1 MAITSEVNVSL
12 LNECFELIP
21 FHGLHKP
28 HENDVIVLP
37 KHEEEEED
45 NEQPARK
52 DSSKLKSNFMNNS
65 FMFISRIIF

>member
-1 MAITSEVNVSL
+1 MAITSEVNVGL

-37 KHEEEEED
+37 KHEDEED
-45 NEQPARK
+45 NEQPPRK
-52 DSSKLKSNFMNNS
+52 DSRKLKSNFMNNP
-65 FMFISRIIF
+65 FMFY